1 MRPLRSVLS
10 AACALAL
17 AGAGAS
23 VARALEQPSPDV
35 AAILQEFNKRVA
47 DYMKIHKTAEAQ
59 MHRLKPTDSAETI
72 VRHERNLALRI
83 REARPDAA
91 AGNIFTPAITGEF
104 RRLIGISLKG
114 PDAALIRESLRHAEP
129 PPTQPLPVNGTYPAG
144 LPLQSTPPSLLL
156 NLPDLPKGLEYRVV
170 GQNLVLLDPE
180 ANLIVDC
187 LSGAIP

>member
-1 MRPLRSVLS
+1 MLS

-17 AGAGAS
+17 AAHAQAFL
-23 VARALEQPSPDV
+23 ARAQEQPSPDV
-35 AAILQEFNKRVA
+35 AAILQDFNKRVA

-59 MHRLKPTDSAETI
+59 IHRLKPTDSAEAI
-72 VRHERNLALRI
+72 ARHESSLALRI

-91 AGNIFTPAITGEF
+91 PGNIFTPAIAGEF

-114 PDAALIRESLRHAEP
+114 PDAARIRESLRNAEP
-129 PPTQPLPVNGTYPAG
+129 LRTEPLPVNAAYPEG

-156 NLPDLPKGLEYRVV
+156 NLPDLPKELEYRVV
-170 GQNLVLLDPE
+170 GHNLVILDRE
-180 ANLIVDC
+180 ANLIVDG